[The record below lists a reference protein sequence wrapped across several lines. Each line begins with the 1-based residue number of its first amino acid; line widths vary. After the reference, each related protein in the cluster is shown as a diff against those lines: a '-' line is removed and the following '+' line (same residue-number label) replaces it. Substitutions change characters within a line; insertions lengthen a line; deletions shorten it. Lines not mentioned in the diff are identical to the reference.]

1 MFKVTIPF
9 LRDENFDEKDL
20 INLANNTL
28 NDTLKLFKEKPNLKQ
43 KELAQMLN
51 LSEVTIKRNFKE
63 LKNKGYIERIGAKK
77 NGSWKILK

>member
-28 NDTLKLFKEKPNLKQ
+28 NDTLKLLKEKPNLKQ

-51 LSEVTIKRNFKE
+51 LSEVTIKRNIKE
-63 LKNKGYIERIGAKK
+63 LKDKGYIERIGAKK

>member
-28 NDTLKLFKEKPNLKQ
+28 NDTLKLFKEKSNLKQ

-51 LSEVTIKRNFKE
+51 LSEVTIKRNIKE
-63 LKNKGYIERIGAKK
+63 LKDKGYIERIGAKK